1 MAIASYGA
9 AGLSG
14 QSPSAVGWTGFRIS
28 LAGFLIPFTFIY
40 NPDLLL
46 VGGDYLSIALS
57 TVTSLVGVIA
67 LAASL
72 QNYLYVPMNVL
83 QRLGMFVG
91 SLLLIFPGAVTD
103 AAGVALAAGVFLW
116 QRSQRNAA
124 GSGRGL
130 PR

>member
-1 MAIASYGA
+1 M
-9 AGLSG
+9 
-14 QSPSAVGWTGFRIS
+14 
-28 LAGFLIPFTFIY
+28 
-40 NPDLLL
+40 
-46 VGGDYLSIALS
+46 
-57 TVTSLVGVIA
+57 TSLVGVIA